1 LSWPTAKREESN
13 VFRRAFIA
21 SALAAVL
28 VVASA
33 AGAQAQGKK
42 FTFILDFLPYG
53 EYSPFFTA
61 LAKGWYKEDG
71 LDVEILRGAGS
82 ADTVKRL
89 VAGQGHAGTADLTSL
104 ISAISNEDVKAKMI
118 GAYLRRP
125 SNAIFVRADSGINS
139 MKDLVDKK
147 IAITPGNSHL
157 VLWPIVAAKAGIA
170 VDSVN
175 WVTMDGA
182 AMGPALISKQV
193 DAAPFGAQHEARL
206 QKQAKEMANTSLKK
220 FLYADYGLEIYS
232 LSIVATDESIK
243 TNGPDIKKFL
253 KATIRALEYCWG
265 EKRNDECAKNVVDAN
280 PVVDMVAAVGASTV
294 AGSLS
299 FTSEVRSGK
308 VALGQIEPERVTMTR
323 DTAVQ
328 YLKLKKT
335 VPIEQLF
342 TNDLLPAKK

>member
-1 LSWPTAKREESN
+1 
-13 VFRRAFIA
+13 VFRHAFVQ
-21 SALAAVL
+21 STLAAVL
-28 VVASA
+28 IAASA
-33 AGAQAQGKK
+33 VGVQTQGKK

-53 EYSPFFTA
+53 EYSPYFTT
-61 LAKGWYKEDG
+61 LAKGWYKEEG

-82 ADTVKRL
+82 ADTVKRIA
-89 VAGQGHAGTADLTSL
+89 AGQGHAGSADLTAV

-125 SNAIFVRADSGINS
+125 GNSIFVRADSGINS
-139 MKDLVDKK
+139 IKDLVGKK
-147 IAITPGNSHL
+147 VAITPGNSHI
-157 VLWPIVAAKAGIA
+157 VLWPIVATKAGIG

-206 QKQAKEMANTSLKK
+206 QKQAKEMANISLKK
-220 FLYADYGLEIYS
+220 FFYADYGLESYS
-232 LSIVATDESIK
+232 LSIFTTDESIK
-243 TNGPDIKKFL
+243 ANGPDIKKFL
-253 KATIRALEYCWG
+253 KATVRGIKYCWG
-265 EKRNDECAKNVVDAN
+265 ENRHDECAKNVVDAN

-299 FTSEVRSGK
+299 FTPEVTSGK
-308 VALGQIEPERVTMTR
+308 VAVGQIEPDRVKMTR
-323 DTAVQ
+323 DIAIE

-335 VPIEQLF
+335 VPVEQLF
-342 TNDLLPAKK
+342 TNDLLPERK